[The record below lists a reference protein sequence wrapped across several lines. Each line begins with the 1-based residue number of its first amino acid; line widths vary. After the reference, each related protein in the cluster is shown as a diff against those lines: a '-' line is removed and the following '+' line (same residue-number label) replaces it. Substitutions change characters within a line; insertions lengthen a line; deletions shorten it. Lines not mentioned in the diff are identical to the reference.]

1 MEYFKFKGTKSDNIG
16 IIVKEMPAIAKSEK
30 NIESINVS
38 GRNGAFHIDEGT
50 YKTKKYKIKC
60 VLVDNTYLDQIKTLF
75 DGKGKLELSTESD
88 REYNAVVLN
97 QIDFSKY
104 LTYLREFTLN
114 FELDPISFSKIETTK
129 TITENTSFTGGGN
142 CNVNPKI
149 TVTGT
154 GTFALN
160 NIPVVVNETGI
171 TIDCELMNC
180 TKNNLNKN
188 DKVNIDTDFPYI
200 KPGTNTVSLG
210 EGITSVSIVYKAG
223 WL

>member
-1 MEYFKFKGTKSDNIG
+1 MEYFIFKGTRSDELG
-16 IIVKEMPAIAKSEK
+16 IIVKEMPAISKSEK
-30 NIESINVS
+30 DIETIEVS
-38 GRNGAFHIDEGT
+38 GRNGAFHIDNGT

-60 VLVDNTYLDQIKTLF
+60 VLKENTYLDQIKLLF
-75 DGKGKLELSTESD
+75 EGTGKLELSTELG
-88 REYNAVVLN
+88 REYTATIQN

-114 FELDPISFSKIETTK
+114 FELDPISCSKTETAK
-129 TITENTSFTGGGN
+129 TITENTSFVGGGN

-149 TVTGT
+149 TIVGT
-154 GTFALN
+154 GTVTLN
-160 NIPVVVNETGI
+160 NIPIVVTETGI

-188 DKVNIDTDFPYI
+188 DKVNIDTDFPCI
-200 KPGTNTVSLG
+200 KPGTNTISLG
-210 EGITSVSIVYKAG
+210 EGITSVSIVYNEG

>member
-1 MEYFKFKGTKSDNIG
+1 MEYFKFKGNRSDNLG
-16 IIVKEMPAIAKSEK
+16 IIVKEMSPITKAEK
-30 NIESINVS
+30 NIETVNVS

-60 VLVDNTYLDQIKTLF
+60 VLMDNTHLDQIKAIF
-75 DGKGKLELSTESD
+75 DGKGKLELSTEAD

-114 FELDPISFSKIETTK
+114 FELEPIAYSKTITTK
-129 TITENTSFTGGGN
+129 EITENTSFNGGGN
-142 CNVNPKI
+142 CEVNPQI
-149 TVTGT
+149 TINGT
-154 GTFALN
+154 GTIILN
-160 NIPVVVNETGI
+160 SIPITITETGI

-180 TKNNLNKN
+180 TKNNINKN
-188 DKVNIDTDFPYI
+188 DKVNIDTDFPCI
-200 KPGTNTVSLG
+200 KPDTNTIVLG
-210 EGITSVSIVYKAG
+210 EGITSVLIVYNEG

>member
-1 MEYFKFKGTKSDNIG
+1 MEYFVFKGTRSDNLG
-16 IIVKEMPAIAKSEK
+16 IIVKEMPAISKSEK
-30 NIESINVS
+30 DIETIEVS
-38 GRNGAFHIDEGT
+38 GRNGAFHIDNGT
-50 YKTKKYKIKC
+50 YKTKKYKVKC
-60 VLVDNTYLDQIKTLF
+60 VLKEDTYLDQIKLLF
-75 DGKGKLELSTESD
+75 EGTGKLELSTELN
-88 REYNAVVLN
+88 REYNATIQN

-114 FELDPISFSKIETTK
+114 FELDPISYSKTATTK

-149 TVTGT
+149 TITGT
-154 GTFALN
+154 GTVTLN
-160 NIPVVVNETGI
+160 NIPVEVTETGI

-188 DKVNIDTDFPYI
+188 DKVNIDSDFPYI
-200 KPGTNTVSLG
+200 KPGTNTVVLG
-210 EGITSVSIVYKAG
+210 TGVTSVSIEYNAG